1 MPNQTSFGLPIYV
14 FNCSEQMNYQS
25 LGNTF
30 RGLSQT
36 GAWGC
41 FDEFN
46 RIDMDVLSVVA
57 QQIQTIH
64 AAVVSE
70 VKTFEFEGAELT
82 LNGSCSM

>member
-1 MPNQTSFGLPIYV
+1 MIIL
-14 FNCSEQMNYQS
+14 S
-25 LGNTF
+25 LK
-30 RGLSQT
+30 S
-36 GAWGC
+36 GAWSC

-64 AAVVSE
+64 AAVVSG